1 MKYLALLD
9 GVDVGEIS
17 IGDMMPE
24 VGAKVR
30 LRCNGEPVDSFIHTI
45 QYRFEAGEATLFC
58 YRPETAMKGEFPGL
72 PPAMKLPP
80 YDAG

>member
-9 GVDVGEIS
+9 GVDIGEIS

-30 LRCNGEPVDSFIHTI
+30 LRCNGEPVDSFIYTI
-45 QYRFEAGEATLFC
+45 QYRF
-58 YRPETAMKGEFPGL
+58 
-72 PPAMKLPP
+72 
-80 YDAG
+80 